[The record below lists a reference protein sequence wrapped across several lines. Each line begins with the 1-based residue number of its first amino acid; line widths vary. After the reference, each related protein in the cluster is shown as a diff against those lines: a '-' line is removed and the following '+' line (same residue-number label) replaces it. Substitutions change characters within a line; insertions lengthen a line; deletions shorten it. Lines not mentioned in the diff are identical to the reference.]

1 MAISVLWTA
10 PKVNPINHKAQ
21 SVPLLNPLN
30 IYGRTFF
37 FSTMGFMIAF
47 MSWYAWTPLL
57 SKTIKEDL
65 HLSKTDIANSNVLAL
80 TATLL
85 VRFMVGPLCDRFGP
99 RLVYIG
105 LLLVGMV
112 PTAMAGLVTTA
123 RGVMVIRF
131 FVGILGGTFVPC
143 QVWSMQFFD
152 KNVVGTANGLMA
164 GFGNAG
170 GGITYFVMPAI
181 LDSLVH
187 TQRLTPHVAWRVTFI
202 VPAILITSTALGMLF
217 LCEDTPTGKWAD
229 RKKMVIGSSGDSTPV
244 KGSGVVVDLPNGGKL
259 GLDRTPTP
267 NSTREEKKEPIE
279 GYISNLEAPH
289 AGEVEIAR
297 TEVEIARAEVVK
309 APTFREGLKVFF
321 SLQCLMLAL
330 PYACSFGGELAI
342 NSILGTY
349 YMNRFPHLTQ
359 TSSGKWAAMFGLLN
373 VVFRPAGGMISDY
386 IYRRTN
392 HSVSAKKFWLVFL
405 GVSQGAMC
413 IAIGLLN
420 THRQSTMFGLVAGL
434 ALFMDASNG
443 ANFAVVPHVFPQAN
457 GILSGF
463 VGASGNLGG
472 IIFALLFRFNGI
484 HYGRVIWWIG
494 CICVAVNVGV
504 SWIRVIPKGQVGG
517 H

>member
-1 MAISVLWTA
+1 
-10 PKVNPINHKAQ
+10 
-21 SVPLLNPLN
+21 
-30 IYGRTFF
+30 
-37 FSTMGFMIAF
+37 
-47 MSWYAWTPLL
+47 
-57 SKTIKEDL
+57 
-65 HLSKTDIANSNVLAL
+65 
-80 TATLL
+80 
-85 VRFMVGPLCDRFGP
+85 
-99 RLVYIG
+99 
-105 LLLVGMV
+105 
-112 PTAMAGLVTTA
+112 
-123 RGVMVIRF
+123 
-131 FVGILGGTFVPC
+131 
-143 QVWSMQFFD
+143 
-152 KNVVGTANGLMA
+152 
-164 GFGNAG
+164 
-170 GGITYFVMPAI
+170 
-181 LDSLVH
+181 
-187 TQRLTPHVAWRVTFI
+187 
-202 VPAILITSTALGMLF
+202 
-217 LCEDTPTGKWAD
+217 
-229 RKKMVIGSSGDSTPV
+229 MVIGSSGDSTPV
-244 KGSGVVVDLPNGGKL
+244 KGSGVIVDLPNGGKL

-330 PYACSFGGELAI
+330 PYACSFGGELSI

-443 ANFAVVPHVFPQAN
+443 ANFAIVPHVFPQAN

>member
-1 MAISVLWTA
+1 MGISVLWRE
-10 PKVNPINHKAQ
+10 PKINRINHKAQ
-21 SVPLLNPLN
+21 SVPVLNPIN

-112 PTAMAGLVTTA
+112 PTAMAGLVTSA
-123 RGVMVIRF
+123 RGVMAIRF

-181 LDSLVH
+181 FDSLVH
-187 TQRLTPHVAWRVTFI
+187 SQGLTPHVAWRVTFI
-202 VPAILITSTALGMLF
+202 VPAILITATALGMLF

-229 RKKMVIGSSGDSTPV
+229 RNKMVAESSGDSTPV
-244 KGSGVVVDLPNGGKL
+244 PSGGVVVDLPNGGKL
-259 GLDRTPTP
+259 FNNNSTP
-267 NSTREEKKEPIE
+267 NVSSLDEKKDIKE
-279 GYISNLEAPH
+279 GYIENLEAPL
-289 AGEVEIAR
+289 GQ
-297 TEVEIARAEVVK
+297 VEIARAEVVK
-309 APTFREGLKVFF
+309 APTFREAVRVFF

-330 PYACSFGGELAI
+330 PYACSFGGELSI
-342 NSILGTY
+342 NSILGAY
-349 YMNRFPHLTQ
+349 YMNQFPHLTQ

-373 VVFRPAGGMISDY
+373 VFCRPAGGMLSDF
-386 IYRRTN
+386 IYERTN
-392 HSVSAKKFWLVFL
+392 RSVSAKKFWLVFL

-413 IAIGLLN
+413 LAIGLTN
-420 THRQSTMFGLVAGL
+420 THHQSTMFGLVAGL
-434 ALFMDASNG
+434 AFFMDASNG

-472 IIFALLFRFNGI
+472 VIFALLFRFNGI

-494 CICVAVNVGV
+494 CICITANVGV
-504 SWIRVIPKGQVGG
+504 SWIRVIPKGQIGG

>member
-1 MAISVLWTA
+1 
-10 PKVNPINHKAQ
+10 
-21 SVPLLNPLN
+21 
-30 IYGRTFF
+30 
-37 FSTMGFMIAF
+37 
-47 MSWYAWTPLL
+47 
-57 SKTIKEDL
+57 
-65 HLSKTDIANSNVLAL
+65 
-80 TATLL
+80 
-85 VRFMVGPLCDRFGP
+85 MVGPLCDRFGP
-99 RLVYIG
+99 RLVYIS
-105 LLLVGMV
+105 LLLVGMI
-112 PTAMAGLVTTA
+112 PTAMAGLVTSA

-152 KNVVGTANGLMA
+152 KNVIGTANGLMA
-164 GFGNAG
+164 GIGNAG
-170 GGITYFVMPAI
+170 GGIAYFVMPAI

-187 TQRLTPHVAWRVTFI
+187 KQRLTPHVAWRVSFI
-202 VPAILITSTALGMLF
+202 VPAILITAIALGMLF

-229 RKKMVIGSSGDSTPV
+229 RNKMVSGTSGDSTPV
-244 KGSGVVVDLPNGGKL
+244 ETNGVVIDLPNGGKL
-259 GLDRTPTP
+259 GLDRTPPP
-267 NSTREEKKEPIE
+267 NFTLEEKKEPIE
-279 GYISNLEAPH
+279 GYVSNIESPRL
-289 AGEVEIAR
+289 GEVEIAQ
-297 TEVEIARAEVVK
+297 AEVVK
-309 APTFREGLKVFF
+309 APTFREGVNVFF

-342 NSILGTY
+342 NSILGAY
-349 YMNRFPHLTQ
+349 YMDRFPSLTQ

-373 VVFRPAGGMISDY
+373 VVFRPAGGMLSDV

-392 HSVSAKKFWLVFL
+392 RSVSAKKFWLVFL
-405 GVSQGAMC
+405 GVGQGAMC
-413 IAIGLLN
+413 LAIGLLN
-420 THRQSTMFGLVAGL
+420 THKQSTMFGLVAGL

-472 IIFALLFRFNGI
+472 VIFALLFRFNGI

>member
-1 MAISVLWTA
+1 
-10 PKVNPINHKAQ
+10 
-21 SVPLLNPLN
+21 
-30 IYGRTFF
+30 
-37 FSTMGFMIAF
+37 
-47 MSWYAWTPLL
+47 
-57 SKTIKEDL
+57 
-65 HLSKTDIANSNVLAL
+65 
-80 TATLL
+80 
-85 VRFMVGPLCDRFGP
+85 MVGPLCDRFGP

-105 LLLVGMV
+105 LLLAGMI
-112 PTAMAGLVTTA
+112 PTAMAGLVTSA

-164 GFGNAG
+164 GIGNAG

-187 TQRLTPHVAWRVTFI
+187 NQRLTPHVAWRVSFV
-202 VPAILITSTALGMLF
+202 VPAILITATALGMLF
-217 LCEDTPTGKWAD
+217 FCEDTPTGKWAD
-229 RKKMVIGSSGDSTPV
+229 RNKMVAGSSGDSTPV
-244 KGSGVVVDLPNGGKL
+244 KTSGVVVDLPNGGKL
-259 GLDRTPTP
+259 GLDRAPTSTS
-267 NSTREEKKEPIE
+267 NSTLEEKKEPIE
-279 GYISNLEAPH
+279 GYVSNLEAPRP
-289 AGEVEIAR
+289 G
-297 TEVEIARAEVVK
+297 EVEIARAEVVK
-309 APTFREGLKVFF
+309 APTFREGIRVFF

-342 NSILGTY
+342 NSILGAY
-349 YMNRFPHLTQ
+349 YIDRFPHLNQ

-373 VVFRPAGGMISDY
+373 VVFRPAGGILSDL
-386 IYRRTN
+386 IYRRTS

-405 GVSQGAMC
+405 GVGQGTMC
-413 IAIGLLN
+413 LAIGLLN
-420 THRQSTMFGLVAGL
+420 THTQATMFGLVAGL

-443 ANFAVVPHVFPQAN
+443 ANFAIVPHVFPHAN

-463 VGASGNLGG
+463 VGAYGNLGG
-472 IIFALLFRFNGI
+472 VIFALLFRFNGI

-504 SWIRVIPKGQVGG
+504 SWIRVIPKGQIGG